1 MHTRTFGRLGWPV
14 SEVGYGLWGM
24 GGWSGSDDEQS
35 IAALDNAIERGC
47 TFFDT
52 ALAYGD
58 GKSEQLLAQVLKR
71 HPKKPLVVATK
82 IPPKNR
88 HWPAR
93 AEYKLD
99 DVFPADYIRETTEI
113 SLGNLGVQTIDLQ
126 QFHVWTDEW
135 AGDERWQRAV
145 DDLKRQKLIKGFG
158 ISINRWEP
166 TNVLKALKSGVVDSV
181 QVVYNIFDQNP
192 EDELFP
198 MCREMNI
205 AVIARVPF
213 DEGSLTGTM
222 EPNMTW
228 PDGDW
233 RNLYFSADKLPAIL
247 HRVDAL
253 REDVPA
259 GMSMPELALRF
270 ILASPDVSTIIPGMR
285 RKLHVETNLGVSD
298 GRRLGPEVLERLRKH
313 RWVRTYFVP

>member
-1 MHTRTFGRLGWPV
+1 MRTRSLGRLGWPV

-35 IAALDNAIERGC
+35 IAALDFAIEQGC

-71 HPKKPLVVATK
+71 HPNKPLVVATK

-88 HWPAR
+88 QWPAR
-93 AEYKLD
+93 PDYILD
-99 DVFPADYIRETTEI
+99 DVFPADYIRESTEI
-113 SLGNLGVQTIDLQ
+113 SLKNLGVETIDLQ

-145 DDLKRQKLIKGFG
+145 DDLKSQKLIRGFG

-166 TNVLKALKSGVVDSV
+166 TNVLKALQSGVVDSV

-205 AVIARVPF
+205 GVIARVPF

-222 EPNMTW
+222 THGMTW
-228 PDGDW
+228 PQGDW
-233 RNLYFSADKLPAIL
+233 RNLYFSPDKLPAIL
-247 HRVDAL
+247 HHVEAL
-253 REDVPA
+253 RDDVPA

-270 ILASPDVSTIIPGMR
+270 ILANQDVSTIIPGMR
-285 RKLHVETNLGVSD
+285 RRLHVETNLGVSD
-298 GRRLGPEVLERLRKH
+298 GALLAPEVMAKMRRH
-313 RWVRTYFVP
+313 RWTRTYFVP

>member
-1 MHTRTFGRLGWPV
+1 MHTRRFGRLGWQV

-35 IAALDNAIERGC
+35 VGALDYAIEKGC

-58 GKSEQLLAQVLKR
+58 GKSEQLLAQALKR
-71 HPKKPLVVATK
+71 HPGKPLVVATK

-88 HWPAR
+88 QWPAR
-93 AEYKLD
+93 PDYRLD
-99 DVFPADYIRETTEI
+99 DVFPADYIREATEI
-113 SLGNLGVQTIDLQ
+113 SLKNLGVQTLDLQ

-135 AGDERWQRAV
+135 AADERWQRAV
-145 DDLKRQKLIKGFG
+145 DDLKSQKLIKGFG

-166 TNVLKALKSGVVDSV
+166 TNVLKALKTGLVDSV

-222 EPNMTW
+222 THGMTW
-228 PDGDW
+228 PLGDW
-233 RNLYFSADKLPAIL
+233 RNLYFSPDKLPAIL
-247 HRVDAL
+247 HHVEAL

-270 ILASPDVSTIIPGMR
+270 ILANPDVSTIIPGMR
-285 RKLHVETNLGVSD
+285 RRLHVETNLGVSD
-298 GRRLGPEVLERLRKH
+298 GHSLAPEVLHRLRKH
-313 RWVRTYFVP
+313 RWTRTYFVP